1 MRVCQKR
8 CVYFLPSGN
17 PAIHLWWTHRLSVTR
32 LPGFWL
38 YTEGRMQAFAGI
50 PPVFTVLNLSVVF
63 VPPFLFGLLNLPFIP
78 ENSHHGA
85 AGS

>member
-1 MRVCQKR
+1 
-8 CVYFLPSGN
+8 
-17 PAIHLWWTHRLSVTR
+17 
-32 LPGFWL
+32 
-38 YTEGRMQAFAGI
+38 MQAFAGI